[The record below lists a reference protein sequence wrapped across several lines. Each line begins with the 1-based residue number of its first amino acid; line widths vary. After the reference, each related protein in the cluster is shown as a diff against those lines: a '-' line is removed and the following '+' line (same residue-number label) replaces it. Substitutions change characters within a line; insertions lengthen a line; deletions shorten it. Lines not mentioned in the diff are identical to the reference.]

1 MINLFIILMILF
13 FPLTTYSKTL
23 LEKVSPD
30 ISFLWGIAALN
41 KQEVLVTQKSGN
53 VFRINVF
60 TKNINKIY
68 GTPKVFAS
76 GQGGLL
82 DIAIEK
88 NDKYLNVYL
97 CLSKPIGNN
106 KSSTAIYKYNLIN
119 DNLLN
124 KKILF
129 VSNSPSSV
137 PGHFGCRLSINGKFI
152 FATLGERQNRH
163 NAQKFSNHS
172 GSVIKILK
180 NGKNFKN
187 NNIKQ
192 KWLPELFTIGHR
204 NPQGLA
210 FNHISNQLW
219 LHEHGPQG
227 GDEINIL
234 LEGKNYGWPIV
245 SYGEEYGGGKI
256 GEGITKFGF
265 EEPVWVW
272 TPSIAPSGM
281 IFYRG
286 SMFDEF
292 KNTILVGSLKFKRLH
307 VIKVHENIPISEKI
321 ILENKIGRIRDI
333 EEMHDGSI
341 ILINDELKGGVYRLY
356 RQ

>member
-1 MINLFIILMILF
+1 MF
-13 FPLTTYSKTL
+13 FVIMFLLKTL
-23 LEKVSPD
+23 IKFMELQKY
-30 ISFLWGIAALN
+30 
-41 KQEVLVTQKSGN
+41 VLTGREDFQILLQK
-53 VFRINVF
+53 
-60 TKNINKIY
+60 
-68 GTPKVFAS
+68 
-76 GQGGLL
+76 
-82 DIAIEK
+82 K

-119 DNLLN
+119 DNFFN
-124 KKILF
+124 EKILF
-129 VSNSPSSV
+129 VSNSPSSI
-137 PGHFGCRLSINGKFI
+137 PGHFGCRLSINDKFI

-163 NAQKFSNHS
+163 NAQKTSNHS

-210 FNHISNQLW
+210 FNEISNQLW

-245 SYGEEYGGGKI
+245 SHGEEYGGGKI

-292 KNTILVGSLKFKRLH
+292 KNSILVGSLKFKRLH
-307 VIKVHENIPISEKI
+307 VIKVHENLPISEKI

>member
-1 MINLFIILMILF
+1 MRM
-13 FPLTTYSKTL
+13 
-23 LEKVSPD
+23 
-30 ISFLWGIAALN
+30 
-41 KQEVLVTQKSGN
+41 
-53 VFRINVF
+53 
-60 TKNINKIY
+60 
-68 GTPKVFAS
+68 
-76 GQGGLL
+76 
-82 DIAIEK
+82 
-88 NDKYLNVYL
+88 
-97 CLSKPIGNN
+97 
-106 KSSTAIYKYNLIN
+106 
-119 DNLLN
+119 
-124 KKILF
+124 
-129 VSNSPSSV
+129 
-137 PGHFGCRLSINGKFI
+137 
-152 FATLGERQNRH
+152 
-163 NAQKFSNHS
+163 
-172 GSVIKILK
+172 
-180 NGKNFKN
+180 KN